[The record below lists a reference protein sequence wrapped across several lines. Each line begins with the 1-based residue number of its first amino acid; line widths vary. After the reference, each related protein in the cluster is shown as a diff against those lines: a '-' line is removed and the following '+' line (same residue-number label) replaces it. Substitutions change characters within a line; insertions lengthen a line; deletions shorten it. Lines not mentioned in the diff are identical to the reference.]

1 VKHTKLNRYLFP
13 AAAFASVALL
23 AACGAA
29 TGTSDGAPVATKTV
43 TVAPSPS
50 PSPSP
55 TSAED
60 ALEEIQEH
68 NKKGQDDLNDAI
80 TEASKSAAAIAE
92 ETVSSEVPDVVGMTN
107 AEAIPALHEAGFM
120 ANEEDASGQ
129 GRWVLDNS
137 NWKVCRQDPAPGT
150 PGESVLRVEI
160 DSVKLNETC

>member
-1 VKHTKLNRYLFP
+1 VKDTRLNRHLFP
-13 AAAFASVALL
+13 VVAFVSAALL
-23 AACGAA
+23 AACSPA
-29 TGTSDGAPVATKTV
+29 TGSSDAAPVATKTV
-43 TVAPSPS
+43 TVAPSP
-50 PSPSP
+50 

-60 ALEEIQEH
+60 ALKEIQEH

-80 TEASKSAAAIAE
+80 REASESAAAIAE
-92 ETVSSEVPDVVGMTN
+92 EAASSEVPDVVGMTN

-150 PGESVLRVEI
+150 SGESVLRVEI
-160 DSVKLNETC
+160 DSVKLNESC

>member
-13 AAAFASVALL
+13 AVAFASVALL

-50 PSPSP
+50 
-55 TSAED
+55 SAED
-60 ALEEIQEH
+60 ALKEIQEH

-80 TEASKSAAAIAE
+80 TEASESAAAIAE

-150 PGESVLRVEI
+150 PGEGVLRVEI